1 MLVYRYNNTIL
12 GLYRILSRLSNLR
25 LTLSKQ
31 DLIMYPNQYK
41 LKTNYIPGFIAMEG
55 SHSAGEM
62 YDPKYSFLAPPS
74 VCHGHT
80 PKFERQ

>member
-1 MLVYRYNNTIL
+1 
-12 GLYRILSRLSNLR
+12 
-25 LTLSKQ
+25 
-31 DLIMYPNQYK
+31 
-41 LKTNYIPGFIAMEG
+41 MEG